1 MLKHIDPLLNADLLY
16 ALQSMGHGDKLALVD
31 ANFPAKSKCKHT
43 LVTMNGIDCTAIL
56 KSILKHLP
64 LDDFSATPIEIMAA
78 DNSTQPTEAALDFIK
93 TIKKSDESRHQYS
106 LIERFNFYNTVNSCQ
121 LVIST
126 NDLRPYACI
135 ILQKGIISD

>member
-31 ANFPAKSKCKHT
+31 ANFPAQSKCKHT
-43 LVTMNGIDCTAIL
+43 LVTMNGIDCTAML
-56 KSILKHLP
+56 KGILKHLP
-64 LDDFSATPIEIMAA
+64 LDDFAATPIEIMAA
-78 DNSTQPTEAALDFIK
+78 DNNTQPTESALDFIE
-93 TIKKSDESRHQYS
+93 TIKQSDENRHRYS
-106 LIERFNFYNTVNSCQ
+106 LIDRFNFYSTVNSCQ

-135 ILQKGIISD
+135 ILQKGVMSN